1 MRELVNPAIM
11 SLARQIDND
20 EFPAAKFVL
29 EWAGFK
35 ATEKTTFERVKEQ
48 ATDLGQKAADK
59 AVELKDQAAQKIEN
73 MRKSEPVK
81 Q

>member
-35 ATEKTTFERVKEQ
+35 ATEKTVTEGVQRILVEYGERVIGLPEP
-48 ATDLGQKAADK
+48 
-59 AVELKDQAAQKIEN
+59 
-73 MRKSEPVK
+73 SE
-81 Q
+81 